1 MLHELV
7 RIVDFVVGAF
17 LHIWPFLLIT
27 IPVAVA
33 VNLSGAARWIEKALR
48 ARPILAIFLAT
59 AVGAF
64 SPFCSCSVIP
74 MVAAL
79 LLGGVPL
86 PPVMAFWIA
95 SPSMDPEVFFLS
107 VATIGW
113 DLAFWRLGSALL
125 MSLSAGFFTQL
136 AVQRN
141 WLGTDFLRTG
151 KVGVGASLSN
161 TVSAAT
167 RRLWRALLPVRDWAL
182 VRPQPASGGTCCA
195 QPAGLIAASGW
206 PEAAEPKRGA
216 AESCG
221 CDSAAS
227 AAAGQSP
234 GEVAITLEPQ
244 ACPTSDCESGQ
255 EPFRRR
261 PLRETGAA
269 VLMVAKFMTLAFVL
283 EALMIL
289 YLPAEWIT
297 SLLGGGNPLAIL
309 TAALIGIPVYTS
321 NLAALPMAGGL
332 LAQGMSP
339 AAALAFLM
347 AGPTTTI
354 PAMAAVW
361 GVVNRRVFA
370 IYVGCALVGAVVT
383 GYAYLAV
390 AVL

>member
-1 MLHELV
+1 MIHELT

-17 LHIWPFLLIT
+17 LHIWPLLLIT
-27 IPVAVA
+27 VPLAVA

-48 ARPILAIFLAT
+48 ARPIAAIFLAT
-59 AVGAF
+59 TVGAF

-95 SPSMDPEVFFLS
+95 SPSMDPEIFFLS

-113 DLAFWRLGSALL
+113 DLALWRLGSALL
-125 MSLSAGFFTQL
+125 MSLGAGFFTQL
-136 AVQRN
+136 AVQQS
-141 WLGTDFLRTG
+141 WLGTDFLRGG
-151 KVGVGASLSN
+151 KPGLGFSLAR
-161 TVSAAT
+161 SARAAA
-167 RRLWRALLPVRDWAL
+167 RRLWTTLMPVSGWAL
-182 VRPQPASGGTCCA
+182 MRPQTASGETRCA
-195 QPAGLIAASGW
+195 QTVGLTAVPGW
-206 PEAAEPKRGA
+206 PEAAESKRA
-216 AESCG
+216 SAESCG
-221 CDSAAS
+221 RGSTAS
-227 AAAGQSP
+227 AAVGQ
-234 GEVAITLEPQ
+234 GLDEVGSTLEPQ
-244 ACPTSDCESGQ
+244 GCPSSDCGSGE

-261 PLRETGAA
+261 LLRETGAA
-269 VLMVAKFMTLAFVL
+269 VLMVGKFMTLAFVL

-297 SLLGGGNPLAIL
+297 SLLGSGNPLAIL

-370 IYVGCALVGAVVT
+370 VYVGCALVGAVAT

-390 AVL
+390 AAL

>member
-1 MLHELV
+1 MVHELA
-7 RIVDFVVGAF
+7 RIVDFVVEAF

-27 IPVAVA
+27 IPLAVA
-33 VNLSGAARWIEKALR
+33 VNVSGAARWIEKALR
-48 ARPILAIFLAT
+48 AKPILAVFMAT

-95 SPSMDPEVFFLS
+95 SPSMDPEIFFLS
-107 VATIGW
+107 VATLGW
-113 DLAFWRLGSALL
+113 DLAFWRLGSALS
-125 MSLSAGFFTQL
+125 MSLGAGFFAHL
-136 AVQRN
+136 AVQRG

-151 KVGVGASLSN
+151 RVGSVSLSAR
-161 TVSAAT
+161 TVRLVL
-167 RRLWRALLPVRDWAL
+167 RRLWTALVPVGGWAL
-182 VRPQPASGGTCCA
+182 AQSGAASRETRCAQVVGLVALPGRVDASGSERKCA
-195 QPAGLIAASGW
+195 DSG
-206 PEAAEPKRGA
+206 
-216 AESCG
+216 G
-221 CDSAAS
+221 CDSAVSPAVGQGPGDVSGVLGAEACAAS
-227 AAAGQSP
+227 ECRS
-234 GEVAITLEPQ
+234 GE
-244 ACPTSDCESGQ
+244 ES
-255 EPFRRR
+255 FRRR
-261 PLRETGAA
+261 LLRETGAA
-269 VLMVAKFMTLAFVL
+269 VLMVGKFMTLAFVL

-297 SLLGGGNPLAIL
+297 SLLGGENPLAIL

-361 GVVNRRVFA
+361 GVVSRRVFA
-370 IYVGCALVGAVVT
+370 LYLGCSLAGAVT
-383 GYAYLAV
+383 AGYAFLV
-390 AVL
+390 AAMI